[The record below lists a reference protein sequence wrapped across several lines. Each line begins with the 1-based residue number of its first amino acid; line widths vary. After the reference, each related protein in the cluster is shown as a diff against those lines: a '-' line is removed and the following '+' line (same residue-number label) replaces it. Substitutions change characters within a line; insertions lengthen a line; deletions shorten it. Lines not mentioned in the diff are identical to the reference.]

1 MEFSVNCQILSILN
15 FNAIFM
21 NERLTKFLGVE
32 PEETGPVS
40 LLLAIS
46 FFMGLFLATVAVA
59 AQTLFLSDPSI
70 SEKYDLPKALVI
82 GGGLGFLA
90 SGLFN
95 ILVGRIPFRIL
106 AIFFL
111 LLIIGGTAFLEFG
124 STLVTDIR
132 QLYYIGFTLIL
143 PFTFVS
149 QLVFWGSF
157 NRLFN
162 LRQAKRVIGSVDV
175 GMDIAQILA
184 FFTIPVMLNFGVQVE
199 SLFTIGLV
207 SLVIFLLLF
216 IILSSSYFNKAT
228 AAGVFNEK
236 ENKKLS
242 IFRFFS
248 YKYIFLLSAFIVVSF
263 TALRFVDYSFYNLT
277 TSIFTDAE
285 QLPYFLSL
293 FEATVVIAGFVFGTF
308 VTDKIQENYGL
319 KVSLILNPIL
329 LLIFTSGALALGFF
343 IGYDA
348 AGGTEKIIFFF
359 IMVAMSKLVINSL
372 RDALDTPIFKFYYVP
387 IEKSI
392 KLDAQTKIEGIVT
405 ALATIV
411 AGGLIVLINQFAF
424 FDLLSVTAFT
434 IPVLLIW
441 YFIINKMYHGYRETL
456 QGSLQRNRASV
467 EGHVVREF
475 TLNSVLEKEL
485 KSTAEGKVIYG
496 LKLMEKL
503 EPALFETSILKLAES
518 DLKKVKVFA
527 QEKIKE
533 LGLDSQQSEN
543 EMLGLAR
550 QAAGASEDSD
560 LLSISA
566 DKLLKLGKS
575 VKQADRQLAAKLLRK
590 LVTQRTIFILLELLR
605 DADPK
610 VRNEAILT
618 ARKVKRPE
626 TWPVMIDMLSSPL
639 YSNQV
644 TAALKE
650 SGNAV
655 LQVLDSAFYKSGQTD
670 QVMLKIVQIMGHIG
684 GEEAWQLLWKKS
696 DYPDKRVVKQI
707 FFSLRYTN
715 YNAKGRERRQVME
728 LLDTEIGKTLWNLC
742 SQEEL
747 PEEEHFS
754 FLKEALKEELR
765 DNYDQISLLLSILYD
780 PQSVQLV
787 RENVETG
794 TTDGIAYALELLDL
808 FVDQDLKPK
817 LFPIYDDAFKVK
829 EKMNRL
835 QVYFPREDYTP
846 VQVVNY
852 VLNRDFNLNNRWTKM
867 CAVYSSAFIPEFR
880 VSRGL
885 IGQMFNPDRLL
896 QETAAWVIF
905 NKDKAQYKI
914 VSDRLPLRDKKF
926 LDSAIENNQ
935 LLDGLDDGF
944 FLGIEMVMFIKSLPA
959 FQGIPGAILSD
970 LADKIIPVDLKTR
983 DKIIFNNPDENR
995 PILIV
1000 AVGEITLR
1008 EGAAEVGIMKK
1019 GDVFGD
1025 LFQEGPPIQITEVES
1040 KERSVVFRINLA
1052 DFYFV
1057 MAKHHELVQGL
1068 VRNVTTKN
1076 AKKIEA

>member
-1 MEFSVNCQILSILN
+1 MR
-15 FNAIFM
+15 
-21 NERLTKFLGVE
+21 ERLTKFLGVE
-32 PEETGPVS
+32 PEETGPVA

-59 AQTLFLSDPSI
+59 AQTLFLSDASI
-70 SEKYDLPKALVI
+70 SEKTDLPIALVI
-82 GGGLGFLA
+82 GGGFGFMV

-95 ILVGRIPFRIL
+95 LLVGRIPFRPL

-124 STLVTDIR
+124 PELISNGVIPEIDIR
-132 QLYYIGFTLIL
+132 QLYYLGFTLIL
-143 PFTFVS
+143 PFTFVC

-157 NRLFN
+157 NRLFS
-162 LRQAKRVIGSVDV
+162 LRQAKRVIGSVDG

-184 FFTIPVMLNFGVQVE
+184 FFTIPVMLSFGVALE
-199 SLFTIGLV
+199 HLFTIGLV
-207 SLVIFLLLF
+207 SLLIFLVLF
-216 IILSSSYFNKAT
+216 IILSGTYFSKAT
-228 AAGVFNEK
+228 TAGVFNEK
-236 ENKKLS
+236 ENKKLT
-242 IFRFFS
+242 IWKFFS
-248 YKYIFLLSAFIVVSF
+248 FKYIFLLSAFVVVSF
-263 TALRFVDYSFYNLT
+263 TALRFIDYSFYNLST
-277 TSIFTDAE
+277 TVFDND
-285 QLPYFLSL
+285 QLPYFLSF
-293 FEATVVIAGFVFGTF
+293 FEATVVIAGFLFGTF
-308 VTDKIQENYGL
+308 AVDKIQENYGL
-319 KVSLILNPIL
+319 RISLILNPVL
-329 LLIFTSGALALGFF
+329 VLIFTSAALALGFF
-343 IGYDA
+343 FGYDV
-348 AGGTEKIIFFF
+348 AGGAEKIVFFF
-359 IMVAMSKLVINSL
+359 IAIAMSKLFINSL
-372 RDALDTPIFKFYYVP
+372 HDALDTPIFKFYYVP

-392 KLDAQTKIEGIVT
+392 KLDAQTKIEGIIT
-405 ALATIV
+405 ALATII
-411 AGGLIVLINQFAF
+411 AGGLIVLINQFKI
-424 FDLLSVTAFT
+424 FDLLSVTLLT
-434 IPVLLIW
+434 VPLLLIW

-456 QGSLQRNRASV
+456 QSSLQRNRASV

-485 KSTAEGKVIYG
+485 NSTAEGKVIYG

-518 DLKKVKVFA
+518 DLRKVKQFA

-533 LGLDSQQSEN
+533 LGLDSQQSDS

-550 QAAGASEDSD
+550 QAAGAAEDSD

-575 VKQADRQLAAKLLRK
+575 VRQADRQLAAKLLRK

-605 DADPK
+605 DADSK

-626 TWPVMIDMLSSPL
+626 TWPVMIDMLSSPM

-650 SGNAV
+650 SGTAV

-715 YNAKGRERRQVME
+715 YNAKGRERRQVMD

-747 PEEEHFS
+747 PDEEHFS
-754 FLKEALKEELR
+754 YLKGALKEELR

-817 LFPIYDDAFKVK
+817 LFPIYDDDKVK

-835 QVYFPREDYTP
+835 QTYFPREDYTP

-896 QETAAWVIF
+896 QETAAWVIY

-914 VSDRLPLRDKKF
+914 ISDRLPLRDKKF

-944 FLGIEMVMFIKSLPA
+944 YLGIEMVMFIKSLPA

-970 LADKIIPVDLKTR
+970 LADKVIPVDLKAR

-1000 AVGEITLR
+1000 AHGEIKLR
-1008 EGAAEVGIMKK
+1008 EGATEVGIMKK

-1025 LFQEGPPIQITEVES
+1025 LFQEGSPIQITEVES
-1040 KERSVVFRINLA
+1040 KERSVVFRINLP
-1052 DFYFV
+1052 DFYFI

-1068 VRNVTTKN
+1068 VRNVTTKGN
-1076 AKKIEA
+1076 KKVEV

>member
-1 MEFSVNCQILSILN
+1 MI
-15 FNAIFM
+15 
-21 NERLTKFLGVE
+21 ERLTKFLGVE

-59 AQTLFLSDPSI
+59 AQTLFLSDTSI
-70 SEKYDLPKALVI
+70 SELTDLPKALVI
-82 GGGLGFLA
+82 GGGFGFIA
-90 SGLFN
+90 TGLFN

-111 LLIIGGTAFLEFG
+111 LLIIGATAFLEFG
-124 STLVTDIR
+124 KDMVQDIS
-132 QLYYIGFTLIL
+132 QLYYLGFTLVL
-143 PFTFVS
+143 PFTFIS

-157 NRLFN
+157 SRLFN
-162 LRQAKRVIGSVDV
+162 LRQQKRVIGSVDV

-184 FFTIPVMLNFGVQVE
+184 FFTIPIMLNFGVKVE

-216 IILSSSYFNKAT
+216 IILSTTYFTKAS
-228 AAGVFNEK
+228 AAGVFVEK
-236 ENKKLS
+236 DNKKLS

-248 YKYIFLLSAFIVVSF
+248 FKYIFLLSAFVVISF
-263 TALRFVDYSFYNLT
+263 SALRFIDYSFYNLT
-277 TSIFTDAE
+277 TSIFTDAAT
-285 QLPYFLSL
+285 LPYFLSL
-293 FEATVVIAGFVFGTF
+293 FEATVVIVGFVFGTF
-308 VTDKIQENYGL
+308 VSDKIQENYGL
-319 KVSLILNPIL
+319 RISLILNPL
-329 LLIFTSGALALGFF
+329 LLIIFTTCALGLGFF
-343 IGYDA
+343 FGSDA
-348 AGGTEKIIFFF
+348 SKDGVEAVTFFF
-359 IMVAMSKLVINSL
+359 IMVALSKLVINSL
-372 RDALDTPIFKFYYVP
+372 RDALDAPVFKFYYVP
-387 IEKSI
+387 IDKSI

-405 ALATIV
+405 ALATII
-411 AGGLIVLINQFAF
+411 AGGMIVLINQFKIF
-424 FDLLSVTAFT
+424 TLLSITAFT
-434 IPVLLIW
+434 IPLLLIW
-441 YFIINKMYHGYRETL
+441 YFVINKMYHGYRDTL
-456 QGSLQRNRASV
+456 QGSLQRNRSSV

-518 DLKKVKVFA
+518 DLRKVKQFA

-533 LGLDSQQSEN
+533 LGLDSQQSDS

-550 QAAGASEDSD
+550 QAAGAAEDSD

-566 DKLLKLGKS
+566 DKLMKLGKS
-575 VKQADRQLAAKLLRK
+575 VKQTDRMLAAKLLRK
-590 LVTQRTIFILLELLR
+590 LVSQRTIFILLELLR

-626 TWPVMIDMLSSPL
+626 TWPVMIDMLSSPI

-650 SGNAV
+650 SGTAV

-670 QVMLKIVQIMGHIG
+670 QVMIKIVQIMGHIG

-707 FFSLRYTN
+707 FYSLRYTN

-728 LLDTEIGKTLWNLC
+728 LLDTEIGKTLWNSC
-742 SQEEL
+742 AQEEL
-747 PEEEHFS
+747 PDVEHFS
-754 FLKEALKEELR
+754 FLKGALKEELR

-817 LFPIYDDAFKVK
+817 LFPIYDDVPVK
-829 EKMNRL
+829 EKMSRL
-835 QVYFPREDYTP
+835 QTYFPREEYTP

-896 QETAAWVIF
+896 QETAAWVIY
-905 NKDKAQYKI
+905 NKDKAQYKVI
-914 VSDRLPLRDKKF
+914 SDRLPQRDKKF

-944 FLGIEMVMFIKSLPA
+944 YLGIEMVMFIKSLPA

-970 LADKIIPVDLKTR
+970 LADKIIPLDLKAR

-995 PILIV
+995 PILIMSH
-1000 AVGEITLR
+1000 GIIKLR
-1008 EGAAEVGIMKK
+1008 EGATEVGTMKK

-1025 LFQEGPPIQITEVES
+1025 LFQEGPPIQITEVEAM
-1040 KERSVVFRINLA
+1040 ERSVVFRINLP

-1076 AKKIEA
+1076 TKKVEV